1 MGETKKN
8 IRCGVAPAGGTDDTT
23 REGGD
28 CAREAAYAGGQKMR
42 FYFKRTRERFYAGDV
57 EKSLAATFKNSDK
70 LEDKV
75 IKLPTKKRRDIQ
87 RHLWNDGLK

>member
-1 MGETKKN
+1 
-8 IRCGVAPAGGTDDTT
+8 
-23 REGGD
+23 
-28 CAREAAYAGGQKMR
+28 MR